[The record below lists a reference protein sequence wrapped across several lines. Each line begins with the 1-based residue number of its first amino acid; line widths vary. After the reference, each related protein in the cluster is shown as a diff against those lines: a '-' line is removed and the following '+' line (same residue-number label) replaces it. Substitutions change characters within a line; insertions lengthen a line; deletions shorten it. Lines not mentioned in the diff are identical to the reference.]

1 MHKKKIFLIML
12 PVLFVIVIFV
22 IFIFQQKSNHIK
34 LQKETSAKEIAQ
46 VFLSNSKNE
55 EDQQKSIDYIE
66 NHLTDN
72 AEEIELSINHTED
85 IETEISDTQ
94 TFSILLAAIKNEDY
108 NIFTSTLSLETI
120 KKYLNNGKEIKYN
133 QEQFEKL
140 LQDFKG
146 DRVIDTISVVDL
158 HNDVYKV
165 QIVFTDKSV
174 GKETKVVMKRVEGEK
189 GVFYKLLVL
198 DPFELLS

>member
-108 NIFTSTLSLETI
+108 NIFTSILSLETI

-146 DRVIDTISVVDL
+146 DRVIDTISVVGL

>member
-1 MHKKKIFLIML
+1 MHKKKILLIML

-108 NIFTSTLSLETI
+108 NIFTSILSLETI

>member
-1 MHKKKIFLIML
+1 MHKKKILLIML

>member
-46 VFLSNSKNE
+46 AFLSNSKNE

-108 NIFTSTLSLETI
+108 NIFTSILSLETI

>member
-108 NIFTSTLSLETI
+108 NIFTSILSLETI

>member
-12 PVLFVIVIFV
+12 PVLFVIVIFI

-108 NIFTSTLSLETI
+108 NIFTSILSLETI

>member
-12 PVLFVIVIFV
+12 PVLFVIVIFI

-94 TFSILLAAIKNEDY
+94 NFSILLAAIKNADY
-108 NIFTSTLSLETI
+108 NIFTSILSLETI